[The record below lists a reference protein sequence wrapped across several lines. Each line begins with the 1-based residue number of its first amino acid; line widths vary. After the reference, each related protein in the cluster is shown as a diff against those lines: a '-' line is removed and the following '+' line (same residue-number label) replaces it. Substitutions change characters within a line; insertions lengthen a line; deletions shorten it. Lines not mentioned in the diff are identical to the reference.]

1 MMHYNISDK
10 DEIIITA
17 MDLHFYNYFENI
29 IQILIKSFF
38 SNVKIEN
45 FIFNNHDHSTRFLI
59 HKINMI

>member
-17 MDLHFYNYFENI
+17 MDLHFYKYFENI
-29 IQILIKSFF
+29 IQMLIKSFF

-45 FIFNNHDHSTRFLI
+45 FIFNNHDHST
-59 HKINMI
+59 